1 MTTTDILVIG
11 GGIAGA
17 AAAANLAPRARV
29 VLAEAE
35 HAPGYH
41 TTGRSAAVW
50 IGAYGPPDAQAL
62 SRASRAF
69 FHAPPAGFSEAP
81 LARPRPVLT
90 LAPAA
95 QAAAMAG
102 KRRDTPGFQHVPDP
116 RALLPAIREGYAAEA
131 GLEPDCF
138 DMDVAALH
146 QGFLRE
152 ITRQGGRIALD
163 TRIAS
168 LRRVDGAWHATATD
182 GVTLAAAI
190 VVNAAGAWADQVAAS
205 AGEPR
210 LGLQPKRRT
219 AALVAADPWDPAG
232 WPVVADAAHTWY
244 AKPQPGRQLLISP
257 ADETDSDPCD
267 AAPEDYD
274 VALGIA
280 RAEEA
285 LDIAPRRV
293 LRAWAGL
300 RSFTPDRG
308 LAIGQGRSPGFFW
321 MAGQGG
327 YGIQT
332 SPAAGRLL
340 AALVLGEEPEPAL
353 LPVLARLDPRRFAA

>member
-17 AAAANLAPRARV
+17 TAAAHLAPRARV
-29 VLAEAE
+29 LLAEAE
-35 HAPGYH
+35 HAPGHH
-41 TTGRSAAVW
+41 TTGRSAAIW

-69 FHAPPAGFSEAP
+69 FNAPPEGFTEAP
-81 LARPRPVLT
+81 LAKPRAVLT

-102 KRRDTPGFQHVPDP
+102 KRRETPGFQDVPDP
-116 RALLPAIREGYAAEA
+116 RALVPALREGYAAEA
-131 GLEPDCF
+131 GMEPDCF

-146 QGFLRE
+146 QGFLRQVA
-152 ITRQGGRIALD
+152 RHGGVIALD
-163 TRIAS
+163 TRIVS
-168 LRRVDGAWHATATD
+168 LRRAGGLWHATATD
-182 GVTLAAAI
+182 GSTITAAR
-190 VVNAAGAWADQVAAS
+190 VVNAAGAWADEVAAA

-210 LGLQPKRRT
+210 IGLQPKRRT
-219 AALVAADPWDPAG
+219 AALIPADPWDPAG
-232 WPVVADAAHTWY
+232 WPVVADAAHSWY
-244 AKPQPGRQLLISP
+244 AKPQPGRQLLVSP
-257 ADETDSDPCD
+257 ADETDSPPCD
-267 AAPEDYD
+267 AAPEEYD

-280 RAEEA
+280 RMQEA
-285 LDIAPRRV
+285 LDVPVRRV
-293 LRAWAGL
+293 VRAWAGL

-308 LAIGQGRSPGFFW
+308 LAIGAGRSPGFFW

-340 AALVLGEEPEPAL
+340 AALALGEPPEDAL
-353 LPVLARLDPRRFAA
+353 LPVLPRLDPTRFPA

>member
-17 AAAANLAPRARV
+17 TAAAHLAPRARV
-29 VLAEAE
+29 LLAEAE
-35 HAPGYH
+35 HAPGHH
-41 TTGRSAAVW
+41 TTGRSAAIW

-62 SRASRAF
+62 SRASRDF
-69 FHAPPAGFSEAP
+69 FFAPPEGFTEAP
-81 LARPRPVLT
+81 LGKPRIVLT

-95 QAAAMAG
+95 QAAVMAE
-102 KRRDTPGFQHVPDP
+102 KRRTTPGFQDVPDW
-116 RALLPAIREGYAAEA
+116 RAMVPAIRAGYAAEA
-131 GLEPDCF
+131 GMEPDCF

-146 QGFLRE
+146 QGFLRQV
-152 ITRQGGRIALD
+152 TRQGGTIALD

-168 LRRVDGAWHATATD
+168 LRRADGVWHATATD
-182 GVTLAAAI
+182 GTTLTAAT

-210 LGLQPKRRT
+210 IRLQPKRRT
-219 AALVAADPWDPAG
+219 AALVPADPWDPTG

-244 AKPQPGRQLLISP
+244 AKPQAGRQLLISP
-257 ADETDSDPCD
+257 ADETDTDPCD
-267 AAPEDYD
+267 AAPDEYD

-280 RAEEA
+280 RAQEA
-285 LDIAPRRV
+285 LEIEPRRV
-293 LRAWAGL
+293 VRSWAGL

-308 LAIGQGRSPGFFW
+308 LAIGAGRSPGFFW

-332 SPAAGRLL
+332 SPAAGRLI
-340 AALVLGEEPEPAL
+340 AALVLGEAPEEAL
-353 LPVLARLDPRRFAA
+353 LPVLPRLDPRRFPA

>member
-1 MTTTDILVIG
+1 MTSTDILVIG

-17 AAAANLAPRARV
+17 TAAAHLAPRARV

-35 HAPGYH
+35 HVPGHH
-41 TTGRSAAVW
+41 TTGRSAAIW

-62 SRASRAF
+62 SRASREF
-69 FHAPPAGFSEAP
+69 FHAPPTGFTEAP
-81 LARPRPVLT
+81 LARPRSVLT
-90 LAPAA
+90 LAPAD
-95 QAAAMAG
+95 QAAAMAE
-102 KRRDTPGFQHVPDP
+102 KRRATPGFQDVPDP
-116 RALLPAIREGYAAEA
+116 RALLPAIRPGYAAEA

-146 QGFLRE
+146 QGFLRQV
-152 ITRQGGRIALD
+152 TRAGGTLALD
-163 TRIAS
+163 TRIAA
-168 LRRVDGAWHATATD
+168 LRREGGLWRATATD
-182 GVTLAAAI
+182 GATLSAAA
-190 VVNAAGAWADQVAAS
+190 VVNAAGAWADEVAAS

-219 AALVAADPWDPAG
+219 AALVAADPWDPTG
-232 WPVVADAAHTWY
+232 WPVVADAAHSWY

-267 AAPEDYD
+267 AAPDEYD

-280 RAEEA
+280 RAQEA
-285 LDIAPRRV
+285 LEIAPRRV
-293 LRAWAGL
+293 IRAWAGL

-308 LAIGQGRSPGFFW
+308 LAIGKGRSPGFFW

-353 LPVLARLDPRRFAA
+353 LPVLPRLDPRRFGA